1 MQQQTALFLLSKNG
15 EYSLGT
21 RPIPQPSQ
29 GELLVKVKATAL
41 NPEDWKV
48 QKYGWLFEEYPTVAG
63 SDISSTFPVALSA
76 AYFLFFNEVPHG
88 MGLKPLD
95 SSGRKNHYERHT
107 EKLKALGATHIIERT
122 IPLTSIRSH
131 LAEILNTSTA
141 ATGGLF
147 GYIYDAISEKE
158 TQLAAYDLL
167 RPSGKL
173 AIVLPSVIETKSEDN
188 GGSEYPSQH
197 CSSVTS
203 MIENG
208 VLMPTEI
215 EILPGGLGGIVDG
228 LKMLEAGKVS
238 GKKLVASPE
247 EHPLTYKS
255 TFAMQSALMLEQRR
269 NHYKIRATSINGMGW
284 KIPKWGII
292 VDEYPA
298 VLGYDVACDLIT
310 VGEGVDKFVV
320 GNRVLWSCPH
330 TGYGGYQSYCKLKAD
345 FTPRSVIPTQTTY
358 EQASTFPIAFFAA
371 YQTNLVY

>member
-1 MQQQTALFLLSKNG
+1 MQQQTALFLPSKNG

-29 GELLVKVKATAL
+29 GELLVKVKAAAL
-41 NPEDWKV
+41 NPEDWKI
-48 QKYGWLFEEYPTVAG
+48 QKYGWPFEEYPTVAG
-63 SDISSTFPVALSA
+63 IDISGEVVALGPGITRFTVGDQVFGQGMYSPDYAGFQEYSVMKEDFTAKVPQSLSYEEASTFPVALSA
-76 AYFLFFNEVPHG
+76 AYLLFFNEAPHG

-95 SSGRKNHYERHT
+95 SSRRKKHYEGEPILVIGHGGSSSVGQYVIQLAKAAGFSPIITTASQRHT

-173 AIVLPSVIETKSEDN
+173 AIVLPSIIETKSEDRHIVWTMGAPN
-188 GGSEYPSQH
+188 IPHNTAGAKELFSL
-197 CSSVTS
+197 VTS

-228 LKMLEAGKVS
+228 LKILEAGKVS
-238 GKKLVASPE
+238 GKKLVVRPE
-247 EHPLTYKS
+247 E
-255 TFAMQSALMLEQRR
+255 Q
-269 NHYKIRATSINGMGW
+269 
-284 KIPKWGII
+284 
-292 VDEYPA
+292 
-298 VLGYDVACDLIT
+298 
-310 VGEGVDKFVV
+310 
-320 GNRVLWSCPH
+320 
-330 TGYGGYQSYCKLKAD
+330 
-345 FTPRSVIPTQTTY
+345 
-358 EQASTFPIAFFAA
+358 
-371 YQTNLVY
+371 